1 MLKLHWHFSIR
12 YALIFL
18 TAIFCSFYISY
29 ITLRSTQIEDL
40 KENLKAQIELIS
52 FELSHIKTN
61 EELDK
66 FAQNI
71 RAKTSNRITIIN
83 QDGKVIAESNK
94 DKIKPKDNH
103 AKRPEIQEA
112 REYNFGSNI
121 RYSNTL
127 KSNFLYVAKEVKLKN
142 KKFFVRLAIN
152 IEKIEKNLWEIWIK
166 IAIIFAFAFIFSFI
180 FSFFVNK
187 KIQTEINKI
196 LKALKAIAEKSYKT
210 RINSS
215 FSQEFSDISETIH
228 SLSDKL
234 AKRDKQKR
242 KYTAKL
248 RLINKQRSDII
259 SAISHE
265 FKNPTAA
272 ILGYSES
279 LLEEENQDSEIK
291 LRFLNKIISNAN
303 KIISMLSRLTL
314 STKLENDDLQPR
326 KTNFD
331 ISVLLSEVIS
341 NFATRYPK
349 RKFELHSSSFIVY
362 ADSTMIEMVLS
373 NLLENARKYSDDTII
388 ITQKDALCVVDDYG
402 EGINENDI
410 SKITK
415 KFYRSETLTW
425 NNSMGLGLY
434 LVEYLLKLNNSKLKI
449 KSTLKVGSSFSFE
462 LPPANSKNN
471 QT

>member
-1 MLKLHWHFSIR
+1 MLKLHQHFSIR

-29 ITLRSTQIEDL
+29 ITLKNIQIEDL
-40 KENLKAQIELIS
+40 KEHLKAQIELII
-52 FELSHIKTN
+52 FELSHLKSK
-61 EELDK
+61 EELQL

-71 RAKTSNRITIIN
+71 RAKTSNRVTIIN
-83 QDGKVIAESNK
+83 EHGIVIAESNK

-103 AKRPEIQEA
+103 LKRPEIQEA
-112 REYNFGSNI
+112 MEYNYGINI
-121 RYSNTL
+121 RFSNTI
-127 KSNFLYVAKEVKLKN
+127 KSNFLYVAKEIKLKERI
-142 KKFFVRLAIN
+142 FFLRLAIST
-152 IEKIEKNLWEIWIK
+152 EKIEHNILGIWIK
-166 IAIIFAFAFIFSFI
+166 IAIIFAFAFVFSFG

-187 KIQTEINKI
+187 RIQIEINKI
-196 LKALKAIAEKSYKT
+196 LLALKYIADKSYKT

-215 FSQEFSDISETIH
+215 FSQEFSDISEMIH
-228 SLSDKL
+228 NLSDKL

-242 KYTAKL
+242 KYAAKL

-279 LLEEENQDSEIK
+279 LLEEDNEDREIK
-291 LRFLNKIISNAN
+291 LRFLNKIVSNAN
-303 KIISMLSRLTL
+303 KIISMLDRLTL
-314 STKLENDDLQPR
+314 STKLENNDLTPR

-331 ISVLLSEVIS
+331 IDVLLNEVIS
-341 NFATRYPK
+341 NFKTRYPK

-373 NLLENARKYSDDTII
+373 NLLENARKYSDDTIV
-388 ITQKDALCVVDDYG
+388 ITQKDALCTITDYG
-402 EGINENDI
+402 EGISENDI

-415 KFYRSETLTW
+415 KFYRSETFTW

-449 KSTLKVGSSFSFE
+449 KSKLKIGSSFSFE
-462 LPPANSKNN
+462 LSVNN
-471 QT
+471 QK